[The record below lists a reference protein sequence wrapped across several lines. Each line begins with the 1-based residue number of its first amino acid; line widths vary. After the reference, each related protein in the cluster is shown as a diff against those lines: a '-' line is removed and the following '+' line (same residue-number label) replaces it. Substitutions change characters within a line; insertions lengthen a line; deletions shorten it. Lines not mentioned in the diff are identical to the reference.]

1 MARQV
6 EPQGGGTLGRVLVVL
21 AVVVLLWFV
30 VNAVLGTVFAV
41 VRGLLLLALFGVVA
55 WVVLVGP
62 PGGRD

>member
-6 EPQGGGTLGRVLVVL
+6 EPPGSGTLGRILVAV

-55 WVVLVGP
+55 WIVLVGP
-62 PGGRD
+62 PRGRD

>member
-1 MARQV
+1 MAREV
-6 EPQGGGTLGRVLVVL
+6 EPRGGGLAGRVLLVL

-30 VNAVLGTVFAV
+30 VNVVLGMVYAV

-55 WVVLVGP
+55 WIVLVGP